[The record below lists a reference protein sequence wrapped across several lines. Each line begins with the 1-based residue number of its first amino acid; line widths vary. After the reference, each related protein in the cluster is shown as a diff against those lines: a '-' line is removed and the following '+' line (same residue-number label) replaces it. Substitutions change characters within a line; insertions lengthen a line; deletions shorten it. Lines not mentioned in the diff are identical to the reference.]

1 MSELTPQSSSN
12 GEGPEEQKEARRKE
26 NWMVTL
32 MRYSEIGF
40 VIPMSVVVGYFLGLL
55 ADHLLHTHWL
65 YLAGIIFGA
74 VAGFVSMI
82 RQALESGKAAEAA
95 QAEDAA
101 KSAAKEAAEREAA
114 QAETPGADDR
124 DDSQADDFND
134 RP

>member
-1 MSELTPQSSSN
+1 MHPERSSN
-12 GEGPEEQKEARRKE
+12 QSQPEQQQTARRKE

-40 VIPMSVVVGYFLGLL
+40 LIPMSVVVGYFLGLL
-55 ADHLLHTHWL
+55 GDHLLHTHWL

-95 QAEDAA
+95 QAEDA
-101 KSAAKEAAEREAA
+101 KEAAKVAGPEEAA
-114 QAETPGADDR
+114 EAELPGPPKEDEEQDEEGSHDR
-124 DDSQADDFND
+124 
-134 RP
+134 R

>member
-1 MSELTPQSSSN
+1 MSELTPQSSSK
-12 GEGPEEQKEARRKE
+12 GEQPEEQKEARRKE

-40 VIPMSVVVGYFLGLL
+40 VIPMSVVVGYFLGLA

-65 YLAGIIFGA
+65 YLVGIVFGA

-95 QAEDAA
+95 QAEDAE
-101 KSAAKEAAEREAA
+101 KLAAEEAAET
-114 QAETPGADDR
+114 ETPGADDG
-124 DDSQADDFND
+124 DDSRADD
-134 RP
+134 RK